1 MKILIALDDSPYSK
15 DVLDDVVK
23 RAWPD
28 NAQFKLLTILEPFC
42 VSGEEDDDAE
52 LLEASGVVHRKRW
65 QLADKLCEQ
74 AKKKLTAA
82 LPNAE
87 INFEIKEGSA
97 RAEIISTAVEWSADR
112 IIMGVHGQ
120 AVCPHNLLG
129 SVSQGVAMHAPCT
142 VEIVRSK
149 VRHKVPIKV

>member
-15 DVLDDVVK
+15 DVLEDVAR

-28 NAQFKLLTILEPFC
+28 NAQFKLLTVIEPFC
-42 VSGEEDDDAE
+42 MSGDDEEDAD
-52 LLEASGVVHRKRW
+52 LIEASGVVHRKRW
-65 QLADKLCEQ
+65 QIADKLCEQ
-74 AKKKLTAA
+74 AMKKLTAA
-82 LPNAE
+82 LPHATVD
-87 INFEIKEGSA
+87 FEIKEGSA
-97 RAEIISTAVEWSADR
+97 RSQIINTAVEWSADR

-129 SVSQGVAMHAPCT
+129 SVSQGVAMHAPCS

-149 VRHKVPIKV
+149 VRHKVPSKV

>member
-15 DVLDDVVK
+15 DVLGDVAK
-23 RAWPD
+23 RDWPD
-28 NAQFKLLTILEPFC
+28 NAQFKLLTIIEPFC
-42 VSGEEDDDAE
+42 LSGDEEEDAD

-74 AKKKLTAA
+74 ATKKLSAA

-87 INFEIKEGSA
+87 INFEIKEGNA
-97 RAEIISTAVEWSADR
+97 RSEIISTAVEWSADR
-112 IIMGVHGQ
+112 IIMGAHGQ
-120 AVCPHNLLG
+120 EVCPHNLLG
-129 SVSQGVAMHAPCT
+129 SVSQGVAMHAPCS

-149 VRHKVPIKV
+149 VRHKVPAKV